1 MKNLHTDDLH
11 TDERETSKHR
21 LHSILVRTGATQV
34 LQQGNYTTAYQLWYD
49 AVETA
54 LLFCL
59 RNNLLSG
66 DH

>member
-21 LHSILVRTGATQV
+21 LHSILVRTGATARQ
-34 LQQGNYTTAYQLWYD
+34 LHKAAYQLWYD